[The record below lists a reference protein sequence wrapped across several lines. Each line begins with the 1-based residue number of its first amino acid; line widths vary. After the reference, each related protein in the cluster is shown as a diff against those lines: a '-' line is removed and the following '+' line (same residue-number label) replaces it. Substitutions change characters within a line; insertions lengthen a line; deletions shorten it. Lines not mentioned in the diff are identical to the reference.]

1 MTDPADLDQLC
12 NAISSQGAL
21 IGRHQELLLG
31 LVEGFH
37 DVAKRHYLAF
47 DAMLHQLCGLPT
59 WQPTTMVTSQPLSNP
74 AGSSAVTSV
83 SQEPL

>member
-12 NAISSQGAL
+12 NTISSQGAL
-21 IGRHQELLLG
+21 IGRHQVLLLG

-37 DVAKRHYLAF
+37 DVAERHYLAF
-47 DAMLHQLCGLPT
+47 DAMRDQFRGLPT

-74 AGSSAVTSV
+74 VGGSVVTSV
-83 SQEPL
+83 S